1 MSFSFGFTN
10 DDFSDDDIEE
20 SANVNNVSVSMLN
33 ENPLDKLS
41 GTIDESSYP
50 KFHSLESILHTLNGV
65 RLTFDNYTTPIGR
78 ISYIVVN
85 YLMLSIKSCVRTII
99 IQPRTVLPMMF

>member
-50 KFHSLESILHTLNGV
+50 KFH
-65 RLTFDNYTTPIGR
+65 P
-78 ISYIVVN
+78 
-85 YLMLSIKSCVRTII
+85 
-99 IQPRTVLPMMF
+99 